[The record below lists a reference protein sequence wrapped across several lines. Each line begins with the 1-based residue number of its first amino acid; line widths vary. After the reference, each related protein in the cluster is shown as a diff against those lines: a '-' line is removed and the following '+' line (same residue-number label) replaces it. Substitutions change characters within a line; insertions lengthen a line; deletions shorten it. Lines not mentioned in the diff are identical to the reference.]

1 MFYLFFLLT
10 GLLSL
15 SLLLSVI
22 KSGRFKGWA
31 KGLRIIIV
39 VASVVAYTVL
49 FVQKSVDE
57 FLPNSLT
64 VQVVNKLPFPLDF
77 YLIKINDEADP
88 DLRYET
94 RHLGKIRNNHYRI
107 DYLKME
113 ASDEF
118 WIAAYMGNKNLVYFS
133 QHSVPNKNE
142 DKIIEVQN
150 HIVQS
155 ARLSELAKTRIEALK
170 FGNIKTAIWMTLGLI
185 LLFLN
190 LALLFRKNKIP
201 N

>member
-39 VASVVAYTVL
+39 VASVVVYTVL

-57 FLPNSLT
+57 FLPISLT

-150 HIVQS
+150 YIVQS

>member
-142 DKIIEVQN
+142 DKIIEVEN
-150 HIVQS
+150 YIVQS

-170 FGNIKTAIWMTLGLI
+170 FGNIKTAIWMTLGLL

>member
-118 WIAAYMGNKNLVYFS
+118 WIAAYMGNKNHVYFS
-133 QHSVPNKNE
+133 QHYVPNKNE

-150 HIVQS
+150 YIVQS